1 MPFKTFEFA
10 FCDLNY
16 METTERSSPLN
27 KGSFSIY
34 GGQIFTISI
43 TISITKSIAII
54 ANNHI
59 LVAAEYLFSASK
71 YT

>member
-10 FCDLNY
+10 FYDLNY
-16 METTERSSPLN
+16 METTKRSSPLN

-34 GGQIFTISI
+34 GGQIF

>member
-1 MPFKTFEFA
+1 MPFKTFELA

-34 GGQIFTISI
+34 DGQIF

>member
-1 MPFKTFEFA
+1 MPFKTFAFA
-10 FCDLNY
+10 LCDLNY

-43 TISITKSIAII
+43 TKSITII

>member
-1 MPFKTFEFA
+1 MPFKTFELA

-43 TISITKSIAII
+43 TKSIAII
-54 ANNHI
+54 ANNYI
-59 LVAAEYLFSASK
+59 LVAAEYLFSVSK

>member
-1 MPFKTFEFA
+1 MPFKTFELA

-43 TISITKSIAII
+43 TKSIAIIAII

>member
-10 FCDLNY
+10 FYDLNY

-43 TISITKSIAII
+43 TKSIAII

-59 LVAAEYLFSASK
+59 LVAIEYLFSASK

>member
-1 MPFKTFEFA
+1 MPFKTFAFA
-10 FCDLNY
+10 RYDLNY

-34 GGQIFTISI
+34 GGQIFTIN
-43 TISITKSIAII
+43 ITKSIAII

-71 YT
+71 YI

>member
-43 TISITKSIAII
+43 TKSIAII

-59 LVAAEYLFSASK
+59 LVAAEYFFSVSK

>member
-1 MPFKTFEFA
+1 MPFKTFAFA
-10 FCDLNY
+10 LYDLNY
-16 METTERSSPLN
+16 METTKRLSPLN

-34 GGQIFTISI
+34 GGQIF

>member
-1 MPFKTFEFA
+1 MPFKTFAFA
-10 FCDLNY
+10 LCDLNY

-43 TISITKSIAII
+43 IKSIAII

>member
-1 MPFKTFEFA
+1 MTFKTFEFA
-10 FCDLNY
+10 RCDLNY

-43 TISITKSIAII
+43 TKSIAII